1 MSGLASLTAHYTDS
15 EEEESPTPTANG
27 APSALNRDMQRVL
40 RAPPV
45 AQLRLQ
51 NLHNRVEIT
60 PNGSTGPLVAY
71 DGHDSDGD
79 LNDDDEDDDDAFDD
93 SNPEPVAK
101 PMESRVELT
110 ASSDGLLARPSSPQA
125 YHRLLQEKGPPVQLP
140 PEPPTKCSDE
150 LQRRI
155 SEFCKRSADGFDF
168 LDSIQKKK
176 SFRNPSIYEKL
187 LVHCDV
193 DELGSNFPSEM
204 FDPHAFRKEDY
215 YDDLARKQTEAMHK
229 LEKEKKKPDSTT
241 SAVAATKKSK
251 WDQGGIAA
259 ASAVARSV
267 AAPGLV
273 TMPTGTKSVVISGIG
288 SLPKP
293 KNPVTH
299 VGTSIASRR

>member
-15 EEEESPTPTANG
+15 ENEESPPLASND
-27 APSALNRDMQRVL
+27 ALNRDMRRVL
-40 RAPPV
+40 NAPPV

-79 LNDDDEDDDDAFDD
+79 QNDERDEDDAFDESQSD
-93 SNPEPVAK
+93 AVVD
-101 PMESRVELT
+101 MEVENS
-110 ASSDGLLARPSSPQA
+110 SSDAIVPRPGSPVA
-125 YHRLLQEKGPPVQLP
+125 YHRLLLEKGPPVQLP

-150 LQRRI
+150 LQSRI
-155 SEFCKRSADGFDF
+155 SEFCDKNRQG
-168 LDSIQKKK
+168 LDLLGSIQRKKT
-176 SFRNPSIYEKL
+176 FRNPSIYEKL
-187 LVHCDV
+187 LVHCDI
-193 DELGSNFPSEM
+193 DELGSNFPSEI

-215 YDDLARKQTEAMHK
+215 YDELARKQTEAMHK
-229 LEKEKKKPDSTT
+229 LEKEKKKPESTA
-241 SAVAATKKSK
+241 SAAALAKKSK
-251 WDQGGIAA
+251 WDQGGQAA
-259 ASAVARSV
+259 ANAAVRGV

-299 VGTSIASRR
+299 VGTSNASRR